1 MKSIKLKPIFFPS
14 NDILV
19 KPPEFITPN
28 EDIPIE
34 KIKGKSLS
42 STEELKTIL
51 RGKKLKKQDDEQ
63 KNLKDEDEDAVK
75 KLSEWKGADHSKTPL
90 LKKFTFKRGITQ
102 IFSYDSKS
110 PNRASYSAQTVA
122 PTKIKADTI
131 VSVVQGIVAAERFK
145 RKALESETKDIS
157 ERNRQYEENIKFKM
171 NRLAKEIENIKLYI
185 REETEKYEIL
195 KKDLLDI
202 EKNHEECLSA
212 ISLKEA
218 EDLLFTDKG
227 KKKAI
232 KPGDESQYFIKK
244 EKFRQQKQELHKNY
258 QESKEKCTKRIEQTK
273 RSLEITERH
282 RLECKKELKTHREEI
297 VLLYCRAL
305 KDGKDIR
312 NDGLKWAIKNLWKMN
327 ECVPISAFPK
337 FFDDESAH
345 FLLFMAE
352 KDLELEHCIS
362 KLDKLRKEIKSKR
375 SSMSVSTARELY
387 KEVRSRLRNIS
398 QSTVGQLVD
407 GNPIPEDVNESGV
420 ILVDEQHTNYVEI
433 KSLREK
439 VTQITE
445 FIKETTNNELKRI
458 TDDYQAN
465 PGEAEKVGL
474 FHIIKCLVGDKV
486 REFNKYTRSSGGKG
500 KARMSLLF

>member
-19 KPPEFITPN
+19 KPPDFIIPN
-28 EDIPIE
+28 EEIPIE
-34 KIKGKSLS
+34 KVKGKSLS

-51 RGKKLKKQDDEQ
+51 RGKKLKKHNDEQ
-63 KNLKDEDEDAVK
+63 KYLKDEEEDAVK
-75 KLSEWKGADHSKTPL
+75 KLSEWKGEDHSKTSL

-102 IFSYDSKS
+102 NFSYDSKPS
-110 PNRASYSAQTVA
+110 NRSQHVAQTVG
-122 PTKIKADTI
+122 PIKIKTDTI
-131 VSVVQGIVAAERFK
+131 VSVVQGIVAAERLK
-145 RKALESETKDIS
+145 RKALETETKGVS

-171 NRLAKEIENIKLYI
+171 NRLAKEIENIKLFI
-185 REETEKYEIL
+185 REETEKYETL
-195 KKDLLDI
+195 KKNLLEI
-202 EKNHEECLSA
+202 EKNHEECLSV

-218 EDLLFTDKG
+218 EELLFNDKG
-227 KKKAI
+227 KKKVI

-258 QESKEKCTKRIEQTK
+258 QDNKEKCIKKLEQTK
-273 RSLEITERH
+273 RSLDLTERH

-312 NDGLKWAIKNLWKMN
+312 NDGLKWVIKNLWKMN
-327 ECVPISAFPK
+327 ECIPISAFPK
-337 FFDDESAH
+337 FFDDDSAH
-345 FLLFMAE
+345 FLLLMAE
-352 KDLELEHCIS
+352 KDLELEHCIN
-362 KLDKLRKEIKSKR
+362 KLDGLRKEIKSKR

-398 QSTVGQLVD
+398 QSSIGKLADNSFVH
-407 GNPIPEDVNESGV
+407 EDANESAV
-420 ILVDEQHTNYVEI
+420 ILVEEQNSNYVEI

-439 VTQITE
+439 VVQITE

-458 TDDYQAN
+458 TDEYQIN

-474 FHIIKCLVGDKV
+474 FHVIRCLVGDKV

-500 KARMSLLF
+500 KSRMSLLF